1 MPATVTLRERRKLGN
16 AYMNVCDIV
25 VGVYATNGVSVTP
38 QQLGLTRLDL
48 VLPAPA
54 AGYIFEYDHATRM
67 LKAFTPTSVSM
78 AGTAGAASADN
89 TLIRTS
95 ATAVGVSGTGAAA
108 AVRNAAAEVAHG
120 FDLSTVTTRVIAIGL

>member
-25 VGVYATNGVSVTP
+25 VGVYATGGVAVTP

-54 AGYIFEYDHATRM
+54 AGYIFEYDHANQK
-67 LKAFTPTSVSM
+67 LKAFTPTSVAM
-78 AGTAGAASADN
+78 AGTAGVAGADN
-89 TLIRTS
+89 TLIKTS
-95 ATAVGVSGTGAAA
+95 GTAVGVSGTGTAA
-108 AVRNAAAEVAHG
+108 AVRNVAAEVANAV
-120 FDLSTVTTRVIAIGL
+120 DLSAVTTRVIAIGL